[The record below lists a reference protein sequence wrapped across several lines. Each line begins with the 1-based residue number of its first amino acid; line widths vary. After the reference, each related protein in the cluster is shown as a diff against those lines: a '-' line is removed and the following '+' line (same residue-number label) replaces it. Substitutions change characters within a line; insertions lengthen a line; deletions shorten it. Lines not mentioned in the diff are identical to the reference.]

1 MDYKSYEQ
9 SEKKQTIHRTI
20 NTILML
26 FVLALGYT
34 SLLPI
39 YDDLSGLKEKRIYQS
54 EISQLIEDEGG
65 YVAKP
70 YKDSLGKWTVG
81 FGHLIKDG
89 ETFED
94 LTPMKAVAML
104 RVDYANAT
112 KSVERNHVWANGET
126 KLVLINMTYQLGTSG
141 LSKFKQT
148 LTHLKAK
155 DYDFAAGEMLTSKWA
170 AQTPRRASR
179 LAGRI
184 MGIM

>member
-39 YDDLSGLKEKRIYQS
+39 YDDLSGLKQKRIYQS

-70 YKDSLGKWTVG
+70 YKI
-81 FGHLIKDG
+81 H
-89 ETFED
+89 
-94 LTPMKAVAML
+94 
-104 RVDYANAT
+104 
-112 KSVERNHVWANGET
+112 
-126 KLVLINMTYQLGTSG
+126 
-141 LSKFKQT
+141 
-148 LTHLKAK
+148 
-155 DYDFAAGEMLTSKWA
+155 
-170 AQTPRRASR
+170 
-179 LAGRI
+179 
-184 MGIM
+184 